1 MQYQYGLMKIIHF
14 NDKLKFMTT
23 SYAILTHNE
32 GEYIYELISLI
43 LEYKDPEDEI
53 VVVDDFSDD
62 EYTLQILDDFQTAGV
77 IRLFKR
83 KLMNDFASQK
93 NYLMSKCTGD
103 YIFNIDAD
111 ELPKPELLVY
121 LKQIFELNPDVD
133 LYGIP
138 RENTVEGLTQEHIQK
153 WGWRVNEKGFV
164 NFPDYQ
170 YRIMKKV
177 PYIKWEGKVHERPTG
192 YKLLSHIPDDLALEH
207 SKDIIRQEQQNLYY
221 DSI

>member
-1 MQYQYGLMKIIHF
+1 
-14 NDKLKFMTT
+14 MTV

-32 GEYIYELISLI
+32 GEYIHELISL
-43 LEYKDPEDEI
+43 LVEYKDPEDEI

-62 EYTLQILDDFQTAGV
+62 ALTLQILDDFQMAGV
-77 IRLFKR
+77 IKLFKR
-83 KLMNDFASQK
+83 KLLSDFAAQK
-93 NYLMSKCTGD
+93 NYLMSRCTGD

-133 LYGIP
+133 LYAIP
-138 RENTVEGLTQEHIQK
+138 RENVVHGLTDEYVK
-153 WGWRVNEKGFV
+153 KCGWRVDSKGFV

-177 PYIKWEGKVHERPTG
+177 SYIKWEGNVHERPIG
-192 YKLLSHIPDDLALEH
+192 YKLLSFIPDDLALEH
-207 SKDIIRQEQQNLYY
+207 TKTIDRQILQNEFYGT
-221 DSI
+221 I